1 MVFVVIERL
10 GWCDDNVI
18 AGVDTHCKNIFH
30 VTYDHTIALVI
41 AHNLVFNLLPVPDI
55 TLYQNLM
62 NHAEIKT
69 TLYNFLQFI
78 FIMGDAPA
86 PTPKC
91 VCYSN
96 DDRVANIF
104 SCPEGFL

>member
-1 MVFVVIERL
+1 MVFVVVESL
-10 GWCDDNVI
+10 GWRDDDII
-18 AGVDTHCKNIFH
+18 ASVDAHCKNIFH
-30 VTYDHTIALVI
+30 VTYDHTVAIVI
-41 AHNLVFNLLPVPDI
+41 AHNFVLNLLPVPYI

-69 TLYNFLQFI
+69 TLYNLLQFI
-78 FIMGDAPA
+78 FIMGNAAAPA
-86 PTPKC
+86 PKC

-96 DDRVANIF
+96 DDRVADIF